1 MGLCYTWQ
9 KFICRCNQGYSS
21 VDLKIGRVAWIIQVD
36 PMSSQEPLR
45 VKNFLQLVEEES
57 RKGSLGDVKDEW
69 DVTCCCWFEDRMK
82 GAT

>member
-1 MGLCYTWQ
+1 
-9 KFICRCNQGYSS
+9 
-21 VDLKIGRVAWIIQVD
+21 
-36 PMSSQEPLR
+36 MSSQEPLR
-45 VKNFLQLVEEES
+45 AKNFLQLVEEES